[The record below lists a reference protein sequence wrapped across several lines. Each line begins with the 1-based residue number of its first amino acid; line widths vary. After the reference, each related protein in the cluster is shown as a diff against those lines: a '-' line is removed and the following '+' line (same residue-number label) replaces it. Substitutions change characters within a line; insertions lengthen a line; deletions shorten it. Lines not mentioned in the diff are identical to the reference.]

1 MRNYAND
8 EGMQMYG
15 IIKQSASDR
24 LPEGNHEVC
33 HIHFHWTM
41 PLYQFNNHKTQ
52 YFERAHI
59 LCQGGSI

>member
-1 MRNYAND
+1 MH
-8 EGMQMYG
+8 G

-24 LPEGNHEVC
+24 LPGGKHEVRRKC
-33 HIHFHWTM
+33 FHWTIL
-41 PLYQFNNHKTQ
+41 LYQFNNHKTQ